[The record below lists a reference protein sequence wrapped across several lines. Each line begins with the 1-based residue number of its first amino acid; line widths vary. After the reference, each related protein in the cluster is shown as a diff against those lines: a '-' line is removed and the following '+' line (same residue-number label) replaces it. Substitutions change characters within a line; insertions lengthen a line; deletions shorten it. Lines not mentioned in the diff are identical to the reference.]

1 MKNILYLLIFFIS
14 FVQGYGQ
21 ENCRYPFDQ
30 SADSLINFVIAESV
44 SKGGFSRVNYRD
56 EYREKGHDEAFK
68 ECVKDL
74 KTKIGDSLFCSNI
87 EMNPSSFYKEFNT
100 NVYKLTFRYTIPVIN
115 EIIGVTYKYKIINGK
130 AEVVGYP
137 HNLPTLSISE
147 INITRDQVIEILKNK
162 NILRE
167 DDVVNMWV
175 NGNRWYVR
183 ITNESNHDSSRYFR
197 SGYVH
202 MKTGELL
209 SQTGELLSQFKVIY
223 YDEYWKQQD
232 FYLDKDEEMNWRE

>member
-1 MKNILYLLIFFIS
+1 MKNTLYILIFFVS

-21 ENCRYPFDQ
+21 ENCRYPFDE
-30 SADSLINFVIAESV
+30 SADSLISFVIAESV
-44 SKGGFSRVNYRD
+44 SKGGSSRVRYRD
-56 EYREKGHDEAFK
+56 EYKEKGHDEAFK
-68 ECVKDL
+68 ECFKDL

-87 EMNPSSFYKEFNT
+87 EMNQSSFYKDFGS
-100 NVYKLTFRYTIPVIN
+100 NVYILTFRYTIPVIN

-130 AEVVGYP
+130 AEVVEYP
-137 HNLPTLSISE
+137 HYLPTLSISE

-162 NILRE
+162 NMLRE

-183 ITNESNHDSSRYFR
+183 ITNESNHFSSRYFR

-209 SQTGELLSQFKVIY
+209 SQTGELLSQFKVTY
-223 YDEYWKQQD
+223 YHEYWQQQD

>member
-1 MKNILYLLIFFIS
+1 MKSILYLLIFFIS

-44 SKGGFSRVNYRD
+44 SKGGSSRVRFRD
-56 EYREKGHDEAFK
+56 EYKEKGHDEAFK

-74 KTKIGDSLFCSNI
+74 KTKIVDSLFCSNI
-87 EMNPSSFYKEFNT
+87 EMNQSSFYKDFGS
-100 NVYKLTFRYTIPVIN
+100 NVYSLTFRYTIPVIN
-115 EIIGVTYKYKIINGK
+115 EIILVTYKYKTIDGK
-130 AEVVGYP
+130 AEVVKYP
-137 HNLPTLSISE
+137 HYLPTLSISE

-183 ITNESNHDSSRYFR
+183 ITNKSNHLSSRYFR

-202 MKTGELL
+202 IK
-209 SQTGELLSQFKVIY
+209 TGELLSQFKVNHY
-223 YDEYWKQQD
+223 FDQEQQD
-232 FYLDKDEEMNWRE
+232 LNLDKFEREGDQEPQD